1 MTTHSLNGRKLVLDT
16 YNETLAKDGLHLHPT
31 KGIRKLPYTRM
42 LASMITDQMKAGNR
56 NWTMRNIQIVLRA
69 AAHA

>member
-1 MTTHSLNGRKLVLDT
+1 MLDRPQSKFDRH
-16 YNETLAKDGLHLHPT
+16 NETLATKGLHLHPT
-31 KGIRKLPYTRM
+31 KGMQKLPYTRM

-56 NWTMRNIQIVLRA
+56 NWTMRNIQTVLRA